1 MHVIYILYMHYISKK
16 IPPILDNLHECFAKL
31 TLKLVH
37 EQNDL
42 YYYYHLIRTQISSI
56 GENQNNLFT
65 LCSFCMHRT

>member
-1 MHVIYILYMHYISKK
+1 MLYIYCICIIFQKK

-65 LCSFCMHRT
+65 PQLICMHRT